1 MSVPA
6 PQVNTGRR
14 HDVRPLGSSR
24 QAWAVVALVF
34 VFMLINFADKAVV
47 GLASVP
53 IMRELELS
61 HTQFGMLGSVFFL
74 LFFASGVTVGFL
86 ANRFSTKII
95 MCIMGV
101 VWSVALLPMSMIS
114 SFPALVSSRVVLGAA
129 EGPAFPVAVHAVYK
143 WFANAHR
150 ALPTS
155 VVASGAAFGAGIAAP
170 LIIWIIDHF
179 GWHASFG
186 TLGVVGL
193 VWVACWLVFVKEWPA
208 PSSFGRESGSRQ
220 RIPYRHLL
228 LSRTAVGFYL
238 AGFAAYWIIAL
249 NLVWLPHYLIKALGM
264 DPARAAWVI
273 ALPSA
278 MQIVFAAGFAYLSQ
292 RLSLSGLS
300 SRVARGVVGTLCV
313 IIAGLSMACFPFVRM
328 GPLKIFLVGLACSIG
343 SVIFTLGPALM
354 GEISPISQRG
364 AMLGVSNSI
373 HTLAGVCAPLLMG
386 RIVDINANPIGGF
399 RTGYLY
405 VGVVVATLGAVAAIL
420 INPEYDL
427 RRFRIVEETKVD
439 CNTLI

>member
-1 MSVPA
+1 
-6 PQVNTGRR
+6 
-14 HDVRPLGSSR
+14 
-24 QAWAVVALVF
+24 
-34 VFMLINFADKAVV
+34 MLINFADKAVV

-53 IMRELELS
+53 IMQELELS
-61 HTQFGMLGSVFFL
+61 HTQFGLLGSVFFL

-86 ANRFSTKII
+86 ANRFSTKTI

-101 VWSVALLPMSMIS
+101 VWSVTLLPMSMIS
-114 SFPALVSSRVVLGAA
+114 SFPLLVSSRVVLGAA

-155 VVASGAAFGAGIAAP
+155 VVASGAAFGAGIVAP

-186 TLGVVGL
+186 TLGVLGL
-193 VWVACWLVFVKEWPA
+193 VWVVCWLAFVKEWPT
-208 PSSFGRESGSRQ
+208 PSSVGRESGSRH
-220 RIPYRHLL
+220 RVPYAHLL
-228 LSRTAVGFYL
+228 MSRTAVGFYL

-278 MQIVFAAGFAYLSQ
+278 MQIVLAAGIAYLSQ
-292 RLSLSGLS
+292 RLSSSGSS

-313 IIAGLSMACFPFVRM
+313 IIAGLSMACFPFVAM

-343 SVIFTLGPALM
+343 SVIFTLGPVLM
-354 GEISPISQRG
+354 GEISPASQRG

-373 HTLAGVCAPLLMG
+373 HTLAGVCAPLVMG
-386 RIVDINANPIGGF
+386 RIVDINADPTGGF

-405 VGVVVATLGAVAAIL
+405 VGVLVATLGAVAAVL
-420 INPEYDL
+420 INPGYDL
-427 RRFRIVEETKVD
+427 RRFRVVEETD
-439 CNTLI
+439 